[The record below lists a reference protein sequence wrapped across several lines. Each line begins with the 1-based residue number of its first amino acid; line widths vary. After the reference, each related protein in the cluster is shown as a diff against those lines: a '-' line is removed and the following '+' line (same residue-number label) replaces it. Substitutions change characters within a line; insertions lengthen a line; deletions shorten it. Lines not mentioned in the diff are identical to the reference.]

1 MDSMERRFAMIRS
14 RLTEFLN
21 KYTFIQA
28 IFCFLPIIFI
38 SVYMFAYMTDV
49 MNSYKIITTNNQIV
63 KENMNADYLKEVSYF
78 EENDDNT
85 YSATIEGSSSAE
97 VEVELGD
104 VIYTV
109 SVQDTD
115 WYKLVLFDG
124 SILYQT
130 SCDFIDDI
138 KKDGDDFKAT
148 VGDKS
153 FNISRGSSLVDVM
166 LDEDGSYKLSYITD
180 EVEDKTLDSL
190 NTLEVLLK
198 TDNKYKIKVTA
209 SYTNTVDNLELNFCS
224 NLPTDNMYYDESTQ
238 QYIKNISS
246 DFAKNLIISSNIV
259 VVMVSML
266 AYTVLLGILRQRKEL
281 VLLKNNG
288 VVIVN
293 IFALL
298 ILPFCMILTM
308 VLF

>member
-1 MDSMERRFAMIRS
+1 MIRS

-21 KYTFIQA
+21 KYTFIQV

-78 EENDDNT
+78 EENDDST
-85 YSATIEGSSSAE
+85 YSATIEGSSSEE

-109 SVQDTD
+109 SVQDID
-115 WYKLVLFDG
+115 WYKLVLADG

-138 KKDGDDFKAT
+138 EKDGEDFKIT

-153 FNISRGSSLVDVM
+153 FNIPRGSSLVDVM

-281 VLLKNNG
+281 VLLRNNG

>member
-1 MDSMERRFAMIRS
+1 MIRS

-21 KYTFIQA
+21 KYTFIQV

-38 SVYMFAYMTDV
+38 SVYMFAYMTAV

-85 YSATIEGSSSAE
+85 YSATIEGSSSEE

-109 SVQDTD
+109 SVQDID
-115 WYKLVLFDG
+115 WYKLVLADG

-138 KKDGDDFKAT
+138 EKDGEDFKIT

-281 VLLKNNG
+281 VLLRNNG

>member
-1 MDSMERRFAMIRS
+1 MIRS

-21 KYTFIQA
+21 KYTFIQV

-85 YSATIEGSSSAE
+85 YSATIEGSSSEE

-109 SVQDTD
+109 SVQDID
-115 WYKLVLFDG
+115 WYKLVLADG

-138 KKDGDDFKAT
+138 EKDGEDFKIT

-224 NLPTDNMYYDESTQ
+224 NLPTDNMYYNESTQ

-281 VLLKNNG
+281 VLLRNNG

>member
-1 MDSMERRFAMIRS
+1 MIRS

-21 KYTFIQA
+21 KYTFIQV

-85 YSATIEGSSSAE
+85 YSATIEGSSSEE

-109 SVQDTD
+109 SVQDID
-115 WYKLVLFDG
+115 WYKLVLADG

-138 KKDGDDFKAT
+138 EKDGEDFKIT

-259 VVMVSML
+259 VVMISML

-281 VLLKNNG
+281 VLLRNNG

>member
-1 MDSMERRFAMIRS
+1 MIRS

-109 SVQDTD
+109 SVQDIN
-115 WYKLVLFDG
+115 WYKLVLADG

-138 KKDGDDFKAT
+138 EKDGEDFKIT

-153 FNISRGSSLVDVM
+153 FNITRGSSLVDVM

-209 SYTNTVDNLELNFCS
+209 SYTNTVDNLDLNFCS

-281 VLLKNNG
+281 VLLRNNG

>member
-1 MDSMERRFAMIRS
+1 MIRS

-78 EENDDNT
+78 EENDDST

-97 VEVELGD
+97 VEVGLGD

-109 SVQDTD
+109 SVQDID
-115 WYKLVLFDG
+115 WYKLVLADG

-138 KKDGDDFKAT
+138 EKDGEDFKIT

-281 VLLKNNG
+281 VLLRNNG

>member
-1 MDSMERRFAMIRS
+1 MIRS

-78 EENDDNT
+78 EENDDST

-97 VEVELGD
+97 IEVGLGD

-109 SVQDTD
+109 SVQDID
-115 WYKLVLFDG
+115 WYKLVLADG

-138 KKDGDDFKAT
+138 EKDGEDFKIT

-281 VLLKNNG
+281 VLLRNNG

>member
-1 MDSMERRFAMIRS
+1 MIRS

-97 VEVELGD
+97 VEVGLGD

-109 SVQDTD
+109 SVQDID
-115 WYKLVLFDG
+115 WYKLVLADG

-138 KKDGDDFKAT
+138 EKDGEDFKIT

-153 FNISRGSSLVDVM
+153 FNITRGSSLVDVM

-209 SYTNTVDNLELNFCS
+209 SYTNTVDNLDLNFCS

-281 VLLKNNG
+281 VLLRNMG
-288 VVIVN
+288 VAIVN

>member
-1 MDSMERRFAMIRS
+1 MIRS

-21 KYTFIQA
+21 KYTFIQV

-78 EENDDNT
+78 EENDDST

-97 VEVELGD
+97 VEVGLGD

-115 WYKLVLFDG
+115 WYKLVLADG

-138 KKDGDDFKAT
+138 EKDGEDFKIT

-281 VLLKNNG
+281 VLLRNNG

>member
-1 MDSMERRFAMIRS
+1 MIRS

-21 KYTFIQA
+21 KYTFIQV

-85 YSATIEGSSSAE
+85 YSATIEGSSSEE

-109 SVQDTD
+109 SVQDID
-115 WYKLVLFDG
+115 WYKLVLADG

-138 KKDGDDFKAT
+138 EKDGEDFKIT

-224 NLPTDNMYYDESTQ
+224 NLPTDNIYYDESTQ

-281 VLLKNNG
+281 VLLRNNG

>member
-1 MDSMERRFAMIRS
+1 
-14 RLTEFLN
+14 
-21 KYTFIQA
+21 
-28 IFCFLPIIFI
+28 
-38 SVYMFAYMTDV
+38 MFAYMTDV

-78 EENDDNT
+78 EENDDST
-85 YSATIEGSSSAE
+85 YSATIEGSSSEE

-109 SVQDTD
+109 SVQDID
-115 WYKLVLFDG
+115 WYKLVLADG

-138 KKDGDDFKAT
+138 EKDGEDFKIT

-281 VLLKNNG
+281 VLLRNNG

-298 ILPFCMILTM
+298 ILSFCMILTM

>member
-1 MDSMERRFAMIRS
+1 MIRS

-21 KYTFIQA
+21 KYTFIQV

-78 EENDDNT
+78 EENDDST

-97 VEVELGD
+97 VEVGLGD

-115 WYKLVLFDG
+115 WYKLVLSDG

-138 KKDGDDFKAT
+138 KKDGDDFKIT

-153 FNISRGSSLVDVM
+153 FSISRGSSLVDVM

-281 VLLKNNG
+281 VLLRNNG

>member
-1 MDSMERRFAMIRS
+1 MIRS

-21 KYTFIQA
+21 KYTFIQV

-63 KENMNADYLKEVSYF
+63 KENMNVDYLKEVSYF

-85 YSATIEGSSSAE
+85 YSATIEGSSSEE

-109 SVQDTD
+109 SVQDID
-115 WYKLVLFDG
+115 WYKLVLADG

-138 KKDGDDFKAT
+138 EKDGEDFKIT

-281 VLLKNNG
+281 VLLRNNG

>member
-1 MDSMERRFAMIRS
+1 MIRS

-21 KYTFIQA
+21 KYTFIQV

-85 YSATIEGSSSAE
+85 YSVTIEGSSSEE

-109 SVQDTD
+109 SVQDID
-115 WYKLVLFDG
+115 WYKLVLADG

-138 KKDGDDFKAT
+138 EKDGEDFKIT

-281 VLLKNNG
+281 VLLRNNG

>member
-1 MDSMERRFAMIRS
+1 MIRS

-78 EENDDNT
+78 EENDDST
-85 YSATIEGSSSAE
+85 YSATIEGSSSEE

-115 WYKLVLFDG
+115 WYKLVLADG

-138 KKDGDDFKAT
+138 EKDGEDFKIT

-198 TDNKYKIKVTA
+198 IDNKYKIKVTA

-281 VLLKNNG
+281 VLLRNNG

>member
-1 MDSMERRFAMIRS
+1 MIRS

-21 KYTFIQA
+21 KYTFIQV

-78 EENDDNT
+78 EENDDST

-97 VEVELGD
+97 VEVGLGD

-115 WYKLVLFDG
+115 WYKLVLSDG

-138 KKDGDDFKAT
+138 KKDGDDFKIT

-153 FNISRGSSLVDVM
+153 FSISRGSSLVNVM

-281 VLLKNNG
+281 VLLRNNG

-308 VLF
+308 ALF

>member
-1 MDSMERRFAMIRS
+1 MIRS

-21 KYTFIQA
+21 KYTFIQV

-49 MNSYKIITTNNQIV
+49 MNSYKIITTNNQII

-78 EENDDNT
+78 EENDDST

-97 VEVELGD
+97 VEVGLGD

-115 WYKLVLFDG
+115 WYKLVLSDG

-138 KKDGDDFKAT
+138 KKDGDDFKIT

-153 FNISRGSSLVDVM
+153 FSISRGSSLVDVM

-281 VLLKNNG
+281 VLLRNNG

>member
-1 MDSMERRFAMIRS
+1 MIRS

-21 KYTFIQA
+21 KYTFIQV

-78 EENDDNT
+78 EENDDST
-85 YSATIEGSSSAE
+85 YSATIDGSSSAE
-97 VEVELGD
+97 VEVGLGD

-115 WYKLVLFDG
+115 WYKLVLSDG

-138 KKDGDDFKAT
+138 EKDGEDFKIT

-224 NLPTDNMYYDESTQ
+224 NLPTNNMYYDESTQ

-281 VLLKNNG
+281 VLLRNNG

>member
-1 MDSMERRFAMIRS
+1 MIRS

-63 KENMNADYLKEVSYF
+63 KENMTADYLKEVSYF
-78 EENDDNT
+78 EENDDST

-97 VEVELGD
+97 VEVGLGD

-109 SVQDTD
+109 SVQDID
-115 WYKLVLFDG
+115 WYKLVLADG

-138 KKDGDDFKAT
+138 EKDGEDFKIT

-281 VLLKNNG
+281 VLLRNNG

>member
-1 MDSMERRFAMIRS
+1 MIRS

-21 KYTFIQA
+21 KYTFIQV

-78 EENDDNT
+78 EENDNNT
-85 YSATIEGSSSAE
+85 YSATIEGSSSEE

-109 SVQDTD
+109 SVQDID
-115 WYKLVLFDG
+115 WYKLVLADG

-138 KKDGDDFKAT
+138 EKDGEDFKIT

-153 FNISRGSSLVDVM
+153 FNISRGSSLVDVI

-180 EVEDKTLDSL
+180 EVEDKTLGSL

-281 VLLKNNG
+281 VLLRNNG

>member
-1 MDSMERRFAMIRS
+1 MIRS

-21 KYTFIQA
+21 KYTFIQV

-85 YSATIEGSSSAE
+85 YSATIEGSSSEE

-109 SVQDTD
+109 SVQDID
-115 WYKLVLFDG
+115 WYKLVLADG

-138 KKDGDDFKAT
+138 EKDGEDFKIT

-153 FNISRGSSLVDVM
+153 FSISRGSSLVDVM

-281 VLLKNNG
+281 VLLRNNG